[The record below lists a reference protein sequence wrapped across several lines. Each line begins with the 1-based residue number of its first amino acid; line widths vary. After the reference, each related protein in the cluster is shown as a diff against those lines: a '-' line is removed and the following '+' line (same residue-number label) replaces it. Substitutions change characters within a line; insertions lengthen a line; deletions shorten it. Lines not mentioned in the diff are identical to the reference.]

1 VPTFFDF
8 GCQPDFKLSVW
19 VEVFIFRV
27 KGFVAITIGVRAMS
41 QRVPSEEPLDS
52 VHHIAISVPDIAV
65 AVDWYCDT
73 FRCTVSYQDETWA
86 MLQFANLHLALVIPG
101 EHPPHIGFATPQA
114 ADFGELRTH
123 RDGSRSI
130 YISDVAGNALELL
143 DPDSVDAG

>member
-1 VPTFFDF
+1 MPTFFDF

-27 KGFVAITIGVRAMS
+27 KGVPANCVGVRAMS
-41 QRVPSEEPLDS
+41 EHTTSEETLDRI
-52 VHHIAISVPDIAV
+52 HHIAISVPDIAA

-86 MLQFANLHLALVIPG
+86 MLQFANLQLALVIPG
-101 EHPPHIGFATPQA
+101 EHPPHISFATPQA

-123 RDGSRSI
+123 RDGTRAI
-130 YISDVAGNALELL
+130 YISDVAGNAVELL